1 MSGQKTFTRLWFNLK
16 SISCGVVHQGKSG
29 LLLLEV
35 SQGDAHGVNFT
46 SWSQPEV
53 KFQVQRPRKIHRL
66 LRLPEWEKILTV
78 KSNGGISPWTRAQS
92 HKALLEVHHHTKR
105 LDDRPTT
112 QHRRLA
118 LQEEHLGVA
127 IGT

>member
-46 SWSQPEV
+46 RWSQPEV
-53 KFQVQRPRKIHRL
+53 QGPRKIHRL
-66 LRLPEWEKILTV
+66 LSQAPRV
-78 KSNGGISPWTRAQS
+78 GGDTHHEVQWWHLSMDQSAVAQ
-92 HKALLEVHHHTKR
+92 
-105 LDDRPTT
+105 
-112 QHRRLA
+112 
-118 LQEEHLGVA
+118 GVA
-127 IGT
+127 GSPSPHQATR